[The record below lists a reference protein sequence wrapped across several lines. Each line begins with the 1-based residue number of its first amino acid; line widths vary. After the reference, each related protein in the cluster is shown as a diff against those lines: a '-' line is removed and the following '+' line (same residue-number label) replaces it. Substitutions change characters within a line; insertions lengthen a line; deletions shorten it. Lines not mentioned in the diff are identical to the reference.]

1 MGTFSVYSYEI
12 QEGNR
17 NLLSEET
24 KERAIDMANV
34 IIGNLLHDGLT
45 IIGKKNR
52 QDQPLISLKLTEHE
66 GVFTWILCNV
76 KDIAKYE
83 GHDKTML
90 ESHPGGYV
98 IMDNRP
104 DVCQIA
110 IERNNAFDS
119 TDKVVKYLKRA
130 FNSCLFD
137 YGLKIII
144 KQKCH
149 AHKFKELIR
158 ERIAKG
164 DFVKKIVWD
173 FPNPDKIKGLDA
185 TQQMKNRLEGLKIL
199 IQATN
204 ALKGKL
210 TLSGSKTNPLSSDD
224 EKIEDLA
231 QIIALCAQNGYNLS
245 YYFYNSPMV
254 CFKSSVGASCE
265 ISSTLLLDFEQG
277 QFSMCEDKPCFEL
290 IARLDEVR
298 IEIADYEH
306 EKVFDD
312 AD

>member
-1 MGTFSVYSYEI
+1 MCTFSVYSYEI

-17 NLLSEET
+17 SLLYKET
-24 KERAIDMANV
+24 GKKAIEMANE
-34 IIGNLLHDGLT
+34 IIGDLLRSGIT

-52 QDQPLISLKLTEHE
+52 QDQPLRSIKSVDHE

-83 GHDKTML
+83 GHEKIML

-110 IERNNAFDS
+110 IERNSAFDS
-119 TDKVVKYLKRA
+119 TDKVVTYLRRA
-130 FNSCLFD
+130 FNSYLAD

-149 AHKFKELIR
+149 ARKFKEIVR

-185 TQQMKNRLEGLKIL
+185 TQQMKNRLEGLKVL

-204 ALKGKL
+204 ALNGRL
-210 TLSGSKTNPLSSDD
+210 TLSGSKGNPLGVDD
-224 EKIEDLA
+224 EKTEELA

-245 YYFYNSPMV
+245 YYFYNSPIV

-265 ISSTLLLDFEQG
+265 ISYHILFDFEHG
-277 QFSMCEDKPCFEL
+277 QLSMYEDKQCFEL
-290 IARLDEVR
+290 IAKLDEVR
-298 IEIADYEH
+298 IKIADYEH